1 MTIIEAIRQILDHD
15 PASRILA
22 CAPSNAA
29 ADLITERLSLLNERD
44 LHRLMAPSRSSTA
57 KFLPEDVRKFTRIN
71 KHGTFECPPREELEK
86 YRVIVSTC
94 SSASV
99 PYGIGI
105 NPGHFTHIFVDEAG
119 QATEAEVMI
128 PIRTC
133 LGENT
138 KVILSG
144 DVKQLGP
151 IVRSPVA
158 RGLKMGT
165 SYLERL
171 MQNPLYNETEGR
183 NRT

>member
-1 MTIIEAIRQILDHD
+1 
-15 PASRILA
+15 
-22 CAPSNAA
+22 
-29 ADLITERLSLLNERD
+29 
-44 LHRLMAPSRSSTA
+44 MAPSRSSTA

-71 KHGTFECPPREELEK
+71 EHGAFECPPRGELEK

-128 PIRTC
+128 PIRAC
-133 LGENT
+133 LGET
-138 KVILSG
+138 SRVILSG
-144 DVKQLGP
+144 DPKQLGP
-151 IVRSPVA
+151 IVRSPIA
-158 RGLKMGT
+158 RQLGMGK

-171 MQNPLYNETEGR
+171 MENPLYDSVNERGR
-183 NRT
+183 T

>member
-1 MTIIEAIRQILDHD
+1 
-15 PASRILA
+15 
-22 CAPSNAA
+22 
-29 ADLITERLSLLNERD
+29 
-44 LHRLMAPSRSSTA
+44 MAPSRSGSVNTIS
-57 KFLPEDVRKFTRIN
+57 KDVLKFTRIN
-71 KHGTFECPPREELEK
+71 KHDVFEWPPKEELEK

-99 PYGIGI
+99 PHGIGV
-105 NPGHFTHIFVDEAG
+105 NPGHFTHIFVDEVG

>member
-1 MTIIEAIRQILDHD
+1 M
-15 PASRILA
+15 A

-29 ADLITERLSLLNERD
+29 ADIITERLSSLNTSV
-44 LHRLMAPSRSSTA
+44 LHRLMAPSRSGSVNTVS
-57 KFLPEDVRKFTRIN
+57 KDVLKFTRIN
-71 KHGTFECPPREELEK
+71 KHDVFECPPKEELEK

-94 SSASV
+94 GSASV
-99 PYGIGI
+99 PYGIGV

>member
-71 KHGTFECPPREELEK
+71 EHGAFECPPREELEK

-128 PIRTC
+128 PIRAC
-133 LGENT
+133 LGET
-138 KVILSG
+138 SRVILSG
-144 DVKQLGP
+144 DPKQLGP
-151 IVRSPVA
+151 IVRSPIA
-158 RGLKMGT
+158 RQLGMGK

-171 MQNPLYNETEGR
+171 MENPLYDSVSERGR
-183 NRT
+183 T